1 MPLELRRKPDGT
13 LKSKWWY
20 GAYMVNGHR
29 YATNLGVEVKG
40 TPPESLK
47 KEGDPTFERTRGA
60 AQTKLD
66 NLISDARGQ
75 RSAEALVQNLH
86 EIKYGSKILSFPVAD
101 LKKAWDRMPKK
112 RRTLHPRYVKDVHA
126 TIKRF
131 VDHIQKEHAELV
143 EVAQV
148 TREMARG
155 FMESE
160 ADRKM
165 AAKTWNDSL
174 KRMKAIFKFLQ
185 VEYGVLRNPFDGI
198 KAHEEHH
205 VHRRP
210 LTMVEVK
217 ALLDAVKKDDFCR
230 PIIVCGLSTAMRRG
244 DCCLLKW
251 DDVNMQGPNP
261 SITVKT
267 SKTGETVCIPIY
279 EALMRELALA
289 KERADGKG
297 GYVWPETAAMQ
308 LHNQQGVTWRLRQAF
323 DDAGFKDA
331 DIHATRPHGMR
342 KASVKDFHSLR
353 TTWITEAL
361 TRGVPIET
369 VKRISGHRTVEV
381 VTTHYFRPGQDQ
393 VRAALADALPALL
406 TSGKDEDAAKDGGA
420 TYDVDAGPGELLE
433 KALKTLEGMT
443 GKTWDKQ
450 RTIAASLVR
459 QAKEWVD
466 GRVLREVPAT
476 A

>member
-40 TPPESLK
+40 TPPKSLK
-47 KEGDPTFERTRGA
+47 KEGDPTFERARGI
-60 AQTKLD
+60 AQAKLD
-66 NLISDARGQ
+66 ALIADTKGQ

-86 EIKYGSKILSFPVAD
+86 EIKYGSKILTFPIAD
-101 LKKAWDRMPKK
+101 LKTAWTRMPK
-112 RRTLHPRYVKDVHA
+112 RRRNLHPRYVKDVEA

-131 VDHIQKEHAELV
+131 VDHVQEKHPELL
-143 EVAQV
+143 EAAQV
-148 TREMARG
+148 TREIARE
-155 FMESE
+155 FMEKE
-160 ADRKM
+160 GDRQM

-174 KRMKAIFKFLQ
+174 KRLKAIFRFLQ

-210 LTMVEVK
+210 LTMAEVK
-217 ALLDAVKKDDFCR
+217 ALLDAVKDDDFCR

-251 DDVNMQGPNP
+251 ADVNMQGANP

-279 EALMRELALA
+279 EALMRELGLA
-289 KERADGKG
+289 RKRWDGKSE
-297 GYVWPETAAMQ
+297 YVWPEAAAMQ
-308 LHNQQGVTWRLRQAF
+308 MKNQQGVTWRLRQAF
-323 DDAGFKDA
+323 EHAGFKDK
-331 DIHATRPHGMR
+331 DIRANRAHGMR
-342 KASVKDFHSLR
+342 RASLKDFHSLR

-361 TRGVPIET
+361 TRGVSIET

-406 TSGKDEDAAKDGGA
+406 TSGETED
-420 TYDVDAGPGELLE
+420 GEKPQAPKEQVLE
-433 KALKTLEGMT
+433 ICKGMT
-443 GKTWDKQ
+443 SKTWEKDVE
-450 RTIAASLVR
+450 RIVALV
-459 QAKEWVD
+459 KCM
-466 GRVLREVPAT
+466 
-476 A
+476 